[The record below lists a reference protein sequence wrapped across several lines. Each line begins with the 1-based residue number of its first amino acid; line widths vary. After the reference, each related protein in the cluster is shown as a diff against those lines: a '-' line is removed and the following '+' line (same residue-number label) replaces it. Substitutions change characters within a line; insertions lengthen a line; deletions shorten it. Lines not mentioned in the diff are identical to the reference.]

1 MTVLVADLPST
12 TLRKVNLYSER
23 SLKFEF
29 ISEPLPFDESGNNKI
44 SISNCRATVSCQ
56 SSGNLFGTQATV
68 SLYGLSLD
76 LLSSL
81 SSKAQGLFGSNSE
94 KISMQIFVGET
105 AIFTGF
111 MTSSIA
117 NMNSVPNSALT
128 ITATASADL
137 QNKPSPPFSFNGAT
151 PVTSVITAICKAAGY
166 SPYITGL
173 DGIVATNPHYE
184 GSIFNQLEKLC
195 DDFEIAMSV
204 ASPTITFWPQNEKK
218 DDVMPLIS
226 PEYGLI
232 GYPIFSNG
240 GVMLQTQFSTLLTT
254 GRNVKLITSLPH
266 ASGTYKLTSVSHEL
280 SSWMPDGPWHSVC
293 IANRILNEG
302 ENGG

>member
-1 MTVLVADLPST
+1 MY
-12 TLRKVNLYSER
+12 NQR
-23 SLKFEF
+23 SLRFEF
-29 ISEPLPFDESGNNKI
+29 VNETSSFDEKGNNTI
-44 SISNCRATVSCQ
+44 SISEVRSTVSFQ
-56 SSGNLFGTQATV
+56 SAGNLFGTQVNV
-68 SLYGLSLD
+68 SLFGLSME
-76 LLSSL
+76 LLASL
-81 SSKAQGLFGSNSE
+81 SSKAMGLFGSDTE
-94 KISMQIFVGET
+94 RVSMKIFVGDT
-105 AIFTGF
+105 AIFVGY

-117 NMNSVPNSALT
+117 NMNTAPNSSLM
-128 ITATASADL
+128 ITATANADL
-137 QNKPSPPFSFNGAT
+137 QNKPASPFSFNGAT

-240 GVMLQTQFSTLLTT
+240 GVMFQTQFSTLLTT
-254 GRNVKLITSLPH
+254 GRNVRLITSLPH

-293 IANRILNEG
+293 IANRILNEDD
-302 ENGG
+302 NGG

>member
-1 MTVLVADLPST
+1 MY
-12 TLRKVNLYSER
+12 NQR
-23 SLKFEF
+23 SLRFEF
-29 ISEPLPFDESGNNKI
+29 TNETSSFDKKGNNTI
-44 SISNCRATVSCQ
+44 SISEVRSTVSFQ
-56 SSGNLFGTQATV
+56 SAGNLFGTQVNV
-68 SLYGLSLD
+68 SLFGLSME
-76 LLSSL
+76 LLASL
-81 SSKAQGLFGSNSE
+81 SSKAMGLFGSDTE
-94 KISMQIFVGET
+94 RISMKIYVGET
-105 AIFTGF
+105 AIFVGY

-117 NMNSVPNSALT
+117 NMTAPNSALM
-128 ITATASADL
+128 ITATANADL

-204 ASPTITFWPQNEKK
+204 ASPTITFWPQKEKK
-218 DDVMPLIS
+218 DDVIPLIS

-240 GVMLQTQFSTLLTT
+240 GVMFQTQFSTLLTT
-254 GRNVKLITSLPH
+254 GRNVKLTTSLPH
-266 ASGTYKLTSVSHEL
+266 ASGTYNLTSVSHEL

-293 IANRILNEG
+293 IANRILNEAD
-302 ENGG
+302 NGR

>member
-1 MTVLVADLPST
+1 MY
-12 TLRKVNLYSER
+12 NQR
-23 SLKFEF
+23 SLRFEF
-29 ISEPLPFDESGNNKI
+29 ANETSSFDEKGNNKI
-44 SISNCRATVSCQ
+44 SISEVRSTVSFQ
-56 SSGNLFGTQATV
+56 SAGNLFGTQVNV
-68 SLYGLSLD
+68 SLFGLSME
-76 LLSSL
+76 LLASL
-81 SSKAQGLFGSNSE
+81 SSKAMGLFGSDTE
-94 KISMQIFVGET
+94 RISMKIYVGDTAIFVGY
-105 AIFTGF
+105 

-117 NMNSVPNSALT
+117 NMNTAPNSALM
-128 ITATASADL
+128 ITATANADL

-240 GVMLQTQFSTLLTT
+240 GVMFQTQFSTLLTT

>member
-1 MTVLVADLPST
+1 MY
-12 TLRKVNLYSER
+12 NQR
-23 SLKFEF
+23 SLRFEF
-29 ISEPLPFDESGNNKI
+29 TNEASSFDEKGNNTI
-44 SISNCRATVSCQ
+44 SISEVRSTVSFQ
-56 SSGNLFGTQATV
+56 SAGNLFGTQVNV
-68 SLYGLSLD
+68 SLFGLSME
-76 LLSSL
+76 LLASL
-81 SSKAQGLFGSNSE
+81 SSKAMGLFGSDTE
-94 KISMQIFVGET
+94 RISMKIYVGDTAIFVGY
-105 AIFTGF
+105 

-117 NMNSVPNSALT
+117 NMNTVPNSALM
-128 ITATASADL
+128 ITATANADL

-240 GVMLQTQFSTLLTT
+240 GVMFQTQFSTLLTT

-302 ENGG
+302 DNGG

>member
-1 MTVLVADLPST
+1 MY
-12 TLRKVNLYSER
+12 NQR
-23 SLKFEF
+23 SLRFEF
-29 ISEPLPFDESGNNKI
+29 TNETSSFDEKGNNTI
-44 SISNCRATVSCQ
+44 SISEVRSTVSFQ
-56 SSGNLFGTQATV
+56 SAGNLFGTQVNV
-68 SLYGLSLD
+68 SLFGLSME
-76 LLSSL
+76 LLASL
-81 SSKAQGLFGSNSE
+81 SSKAMGLFGSDTE
-94 KISMQIFVGET
+94 RISMKIYVGET
-105 AIFTGF
+105 AIFVGY

-117 NMNSVPNSALT
+117 NMNTAPNSALM
-128 ITATASADL
+128 ITATANADL

-240 GVMLQTQFSTLLTT
+240 GVMFQTQFSTLLTT

-302 ENGG
+302 DNGG

>member
-1 MTVLVADLPST
+1 MY
-12 TLRKVNLYSER
+12 NQR
-23 SLKFEF
+23 SLRFEF
-29 ISEPLPFDESGNNKI
+29 TNETSSFDEKGNNTI
-44 SISNCRATVSCQ
+44 SISEVRSTVSFQ
-56 SSGNLFGTQATV
+56 SAGNLFGTQVNV
-68 SLYGLSLD
+68 SLFGLSME
-76 LLSSL
+76 LLASL
-81 SSKAQGLFGSNSE
+81 SSKAMGLFGSDTE
-94 KISMQIFVGET
+94 RISMKIYVGDTAIFVGY
-105 AIFTGF
+105 

-117 NMNSVPNSALT
+117 NMNTAPNSALM
-128 ITATASADL
+128 ITATANADL
-137 QNKPSPPFSFNGAT
+137 QNKPSPPFSFNGST

-240 GVMLQTQFSTLLTT
+240 GVMFQTQFSTLLTT
-254 GRNVKLITSLPH
+254 GRNVRLITSLPH

-293 IANRILNEG
+293 IANRILTEG
-302 ENGG
+302 DNGG

>member
-1 MTVLVADLPST
+1 MY
-12 TLRKVNLYSER
+12 NQR
-23 SLKFEF
+23 SLRFEF
-29 ISEPLPFDESGNNKI
+29 TNETSSFDEKGNNKI
-44 SISNCRATVSCQ
+44 SISEVRSTVSFQ
-56 SSGNLFGTQATV
+56 SAGNLFGTQVNV
-68 SLYGLSLD
+68 SLFGLSME
-76 LLSSL
+76 LLASL
-81 SSKAQGLFGSNSE
+81 SSKAMGLFGSDTE
-94 KISMQIFVGET
+94 RISMKIYVGET
-105 AIFTGF
+105 AIFVGY

-117 NMNSVPNSALT
+117 NMNTAPNSALM
-128 ITATASADL
+128 ITATANADL

-240 GVMLQTQFSTLLTT
+240 GVMFQAQFSTLLTT
-254 GRNVKLITSLPH
+254 GRNIKLVTSLPH

-302 ENGG
+302 DNGG

>member
-1 MTVLVADLPST
+1 MY
-12 TLRKVNLYSER
+12 NQR
-23 SLKFEF
+23 SLRFEF
-29 ISEPLPFDESGNNKI
+29 VNETSSFDEKGNNTI
-44 SISNCRATVSCQ
+44 SISEVRSTASFQ
-56 SSGNLFGTQATV
+56 SAGNLFGTQVNV
-68 SLYGLSLD
+68 SLFGLSME
-76 LLSSL
+76 LLASL
-81 SSKAQGLFGSNSE
+81 SSKAMGLFGSDTE
-94 KISMQIFVGET
+94 RVSMKIFVGDT
-105 AIFTGF
+105 AIFVGY

-117 NMNSVPNSALT
+117 NMNTAPNSSLM
-128 ITATASADL
+128 ITATANADL
-137 QNKPSPPFSFNGAT
+137 QNKPASPFSFNGAT

-254 GRNVKLITSLPH
+254 GRNVRLITSLPH

-293 IANRILNEG
+293 IANRILNEDD
-302 ENGG
+302 NGG

>member
-1 MTVLVADLPST
+1 MY
-12 TLRKVNLYSER
+12 NQR
-23 SLKFEF
+23 SLRFEF
-29 ISEPLPFDESGNNKI
+29 TNETSSFDEKGNNTI
-44 SISNCRATVSCQ
+44 SISEVRSTVSFQ
-56 SSGNLFGTQATV
+56 SAGNLFGTQVNV
-68 SLYGLSLD
+68 SLFGLSME
-76 LLSSL
+76 LLASL
-81 SSKAQGLFGSNSE
+81 SSKAMGLFGSDTE
-94 KISMQIFVGET
+94 RISMKIYVGDTAIFVGY
-105 AIFTGF
+105 

-117 NMNSVPNSALT
+117 NMNTAPNSALM
-128 ITATASADL
+128 ITATANADL

-240 GVMLQTQFSTLLTT
+240 GVMFQTQFSTLLTT
-254 GRNVKLITSLPH
+254 GRNIKLVTSLPH

-302 ENGG
+302 DNGG

>member
-1 MTVLVADLPST
+1 MY
-12 TLRKVNLYSER
+12 NQR
-23 SLKFEF
+23 SLRFEF
-29 ISEPLPFDESGNNKI
+29 TNETSSFDEKGNNTI
-44 SISNCRATVSCQ
+44 SISEVRSTVSFQ
-56 SSGNLFGTQATV
+56 SAGNLFGTQVNV
-68 SLYGLSLD
+68 SLFGLSME
-76 LLSSL
+76 LLASL
-81 SSKAQGLFGSNSE
+81 SSKAMGLFGSDTE
-94 KISMQIFVGET
+94 RISMKIYVGDTAIFVGY
-105 AIFTGF
+105 

-117 NMNSVPNSALT
+117 NMNTAPNSALM
-128 ITATASADL
+128 ITATANADL
-137 QNKPSPPFSFNGAT
+137 QNKPSPPFSFNGST

-240 GVMLQTQFSTLLTT
+240 GVMFQTQFSTLLTT
-254 GRNVKLITSLPH
+254 GRNVRLITSLPH

-302 ENGG
+302 DNGG

>member
-1 MTVLVADLPST
+1 MY
-12 TLRKVNLYSER
+12 NQR
-23 SLKFEF
+23 SLRFEF
-29 ISEPLPFDESGNNKI
+29 TNETSSFDEKGNNTI
-44 SISNCRATVSCQ
+44 SISEVRSTVSFQ
-56 SSGNLFGTQATV
+56 SAGNLFGTQVNV
-68 SLYGLSLD
+68 SLLGLSME
-76 LLSSL
+76 LLASL
-81 SSKAQGLFGSNSE
+81 SSKAMGLFGSDTE
-94 KISMQIFVGET
+94 RISMKIYVGDTAIFVGY
-105 AIFTGF
+105 

-117 NMNSVPNSALT
+117 NMNTVPNSALM
-128 ITATASADL
+128 ITATANADL

-240 GVMLQTQFSTLLTT
+240 GVMFQTQFSTLLTT

-302 ENGG
+302 DNGG

>member
-1 MTVLVADLPST
+1 MY
-12 TLRKVNLYSER
+12 NQR
-23 SLKFEF
+23 SLRFEF
-29 ISEPLPFDESGNNKI
+29 TNETSSFDEKGNNTI
-44 SISNCRATVSCQ
+44 SISEVRSTVSFQ
-56 SSGNLFGTQATV
+56 SAGNLFGTQVNV
-68 SLYGLSLD
+68 SLFGLSME
-76 LLSSL
+76 LLASL
-81 SSKAQGLFGSNSE
+81 SSKAMGLFGSDTE
-94 KISMQIFVGET
+94 RISMKIYVGDTAIFVGY
-105 AIFTGF
+105 

-117 NMNSVPNSALT
+117 NMNTAPNSALM
-128 ITATASADL
+128 ITATANADL

-240 GVMLQTQFSTLLTT
+240 GVMFQTQFSTLLTT

-302 ENGG
+302 DNGG

>member
-1 MTVLVADLPST
+1 MY
-12 TLRKVNLYSER
+12 NQR
-23 SLKFEF
+23 SLRFEF
-29 ISEPLPFDESGNNKI
+29 TNETSSFDEKGNNTI
-44 SISNCRATVSCQ
+44 SISEVRSTVSFQ
-56 SSGNLFGTQATV
+56 SAGNLFGTQVNV
-68 SLYGLSLD
+68 SLLGLSME
-76 LLSSL
+76 LLASL
-81 SSKAQGLFGSNSE
+81 SSKAMGLFGSDTE
-94 KISMQIFVGET
+94 RISMKIYVGDTAIFVGY
-105 AIFTGF
+105 

-117 NMNSVPNSALT
+117 NMNTAPNSALM
-128 ITATASADL
+128 ITATANADL

-240 GVMLQTQFSTLLTT
+240 GVMFQTQFSTLLTT
-254 GRNVKLITSLPH
+254 GRNVRLITSLPH

-302 ENGG
+302 DNGG

>member
-1 MTVLVADLPST
+1 MY
-12 TLRKVNLYSER
+12 NQR
-23 SLKFEF
+23 SLRFEF
-29 ISEPLPFDESGNNKI
+29 TNETSSFDEKGNNTI
-44 SISNCRATVSCQ
+44 SISDVRSTVSFQ
-56 SSGNLFGTQATV
+56 SAGNLFGTQVNV
-68 SLYGLSLD
+68 SLFGLSME
-76 LLSSL
+76 LLASL
-81 SSKAQGLFGSNSE
+81 SSKAMGLFGSDTE
-94 KISMQIFVGET
+94 RISMKIYVGET
-105 AIFTGF
+105 AIFVGY

-117 NMNSVPNSALT
+117 NMNTAPNSALM
-128 ITATASADL
+128 ITATANADL

-240 GVMLQTQFSTLLTT
+240 GVMFQTQFSTLLTT

-302 ENGG
+302 DNGG

>member
-1 MTVLVADLPST
+1 MY
-12 TLRKVNLYSER
+12 NQR
-23 SLKFEF
+23 SLRFEF
-29 ISEPLPFDESGNNKI
+29 VNETSSFDEKGNNTI
-44 SISNCRATVSCQ
+44 SISEVRSAVSFQ
-56 SSGNLFGTQATV
+56 SAGNLFGTQVNV
-68 SLYGLSLD
+68 SLFGLSME
-76 LLSSL
+76 LLASL
-81 SSKAQGLFGSNSE
+81 SSKAMGLFGSDTE
-94 KISMQIFVGET
+94 RVSMKIFVGDT
-105 AIFTGF
+105 AIFVGY

-117 NMNSVPNSALT
+117 NMNTVPNSSLM
-128 ITATASADL
+128 ITATANADL
-137 QNKPSPPFSFNGAT
+137 QNKPASPFSFNGAT

-240 GVMLQTQFSTLLTT
+240 GVMFQTQFSTLLTT
-254 GRNVKLITSLPH
+254 GRNVRLITSLPH

>member
-1 MTVLVADLPST
+1 MY
-12 TLRKVNLYSER
+12 NQR
-23 SLKFEF
+23 SLRFEF
-29 ISEPLPFDESGNNKI
+29 TNETSSFDEKGNNTI
-44 SISNCRATVSCQ
+44 SISEVRSTVSFQ
-56 SSGNLFGTQATV
+56 SAGNLFGTQVNV
-68 SLYGLSLD
+68 SLFGLSME
-76 LLSSL
+76 LLASL
-81 SSKAQGLFGSNSE
+81 SSKAMGLFGSDTE
-94 KISMQIFVGET
+94 RISMKIYVGET
-105 AIFTGF
+105 AIFVGY

-117 NMNSVPNSALT
+117 NMNTAPNSALM
-128 ITATASADL
+128 ITATANADL

-240 GVMLQTQFSTLLTT
+240 GVMFQTQFSTLLTT

-293 IANRILNEG
+293 IANRILDEG
-302 ENGG
+302 DNGG

>member
-1 MTVLVADLPST
+1 MY
-12 TLRKVNLYSER
+12 NQR
-23 SLKFEF
+23 SLRFEF
-29 ISEPLPFDESGNNKI
+29 TNETSSFDEKGNNKI
-44 SISNCRATVSCQ
+44 SISEVRSTVSFQ
-56 SSGNLFGTQATV
+56 SAGNLFGTQVNV
-68 SLYGLSLD
+68 SLFGLSME
-76 LLSSL
+76 LLASL
-81 SSKAQGLFGSNSE
+81 SSKAMGLFGSDTE
-94 KISMQIFVGET
+94 RISMKIYVGET
-105 AIFTGF
+105 AIFAGY

-117 NMNSVPNSALT
+117 NMTAPNSALM
-128 ITATASADL
+128 ITATANADL

-240 GVMLQTQFSTLLTT
+240 GVMFQTQFSTLLTT

-302 ENGG
+302 DNGG